1 MKGIKATTQD
11 QPSGGWRN
19 TNVSVEGNRRNSTEH
34 WITPTGATGKLDKT
48 FTTRSPYGGEVVKK
62 GYTGKKELPLD
73 KSKKK
78 GSPRSYEN
86 VKKAKPLGKGRK
98 NGVG

>member
-1 MKGIKATTQD
+1 MSKNYKESFEQTKIAGNLAADTLDEVASYVKPGVTTD
-11 QPSGGWRN
+11 
-19 TNVSVEGNRRNSTEH
+19 
-34 WITPTGATGKLDKT
+34 KLDKT
-48 FTTRSPYGGEVVKK
+48 FETESPYGGKVVKK